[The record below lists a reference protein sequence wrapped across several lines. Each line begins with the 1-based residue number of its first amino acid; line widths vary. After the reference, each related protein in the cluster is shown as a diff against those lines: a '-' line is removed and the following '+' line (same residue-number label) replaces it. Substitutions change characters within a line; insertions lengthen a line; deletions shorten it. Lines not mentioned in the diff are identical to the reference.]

1 MVYLS
6 VSENV
11 LFVDLPEPTVK
22 RDTFIE
28 MLNDKDSL
36 KLDRYPF
43 SAYREQP
50 QACPPPALRA
60 SNTLLARTH
69 AHTHTHTHTHTSHAH
84 THAHTRHRTHC
95 THTRCGL
102 SGG

>member
-50 QACPPPALRA
+50 QACPHPLSARA
-60 SNTLLARTH
+60 THIAR
-69 AHTHTHTHTHTSHAH
+69 

>member
-11 LFVDLPEPTVK
+11 LFVDLPEPTVR

-50 QACPPPALRA
+50 QAMPPTRSPHEQHT
-60 SNTLLARTH
+60 SH
-69 AHTHTHTHTHTSHAH
+69 AHTHTHTHTQ
-84 THAHTRHRTHC
+84 RHRTHC